1 MVVMIM
7 QNIVVLMLVMIMKKE
22 DLVVV
27 DGDEYN
33 GAIPWGDIG
42 NIELP
47 WYVTYSLSIS
57 ISENMCL

>member
-1 MVVMIM
+1 M

-33 GAIPWGDIG
+33 GAIP
-42 NIELP
+42 
-47 WYVTYSLSIS
+47 
-57 ISENMCL
+57 